1 MTETAAPVGR
11 RERKKRE
18 THAALYRAA
27 MTLFAQNGF
36 RDTRISDIAEAADVS
51 EATFFRYFASKEEV
65 ALVKLMSR
73 IDDVL
78 QALAERPAGEKPL
91 AACIAL
97 AETPAA
103 LGLVPGPDESLTV
116 QLVAANPS
124 LSGYFFWQITQ
135 VTSRLAVEFA
145 RRLDAEPNSLE
156 PQLLASA
163 VIGVMDT
170 VLRIWLTDPTTSP
183 ATMAVDAFRL
193 LATGFG
199 S

>member
-1 MTETAAPVGR
+1 VTDTAAPVGR

-18 THAALYRAA
+18 TRAALHRAA
-27 MTLFAQNGF
+27 LALFAEKGF

-73 IDDVL
+73 IEDTI
-78 QALAERPAGEKPL
+78 QALAERPAGEAPL

-97 AETPAA
+97 AETPGGF
-103 LGLVPGPDESLTV
+103 GLVPGPDEVLTV
-116 QLVAANPS
+116 QLVVANPS

-145 RRLDAEPNSLE
+145 RRLGVDDNALE

-163 VIGVMDT
+163 VIGVMDA

-183 ATMAVDAFRL
+183 SQAAVDAFRL
-193 LATGFG
+193 LARGFDL
-199 S
+199 

>member
-18 THAALYRAA
+18 THAALHRAA
-27 MTLFAQNGF
+27 MELFAEKGF

-73 IDDVL
+73 IEDAI
-78 QALAERPAGEKPL
+78 QALAERPAEETPL

-97 AETPAA
+97 ANTPGA

-116 QLVAANPS
+116 QLVTANPS

-145 RRLDAEPNSLE
+145 KRLGVDANALE

-163 VIGVMDT
+163 VIGVMDS

-183 ATMAVDAFRL
+183 SQLAVEAFQL
-193 LATGFG
+193 LADGFG